1 MKNFRNLGR
10 KYGSKAIV
18 LAGLATASVGAFA
31 QTATNPIVELLNGVG
46 LDGVSAAIMALCV
59 VIVAIALTM
68 RGPVVSK
75 RVINKI

>member
-31 QTATNPIVELLNGVG
+31 QTSTNPIVELLNGVG